1 MAADRPHP
9 AGDDTAASQ
18 ELPRFPSAEADAHL
32 RSPFSLSD
40 EARDAYRR
48 DGFVLLRRVLD
59 PDVVAAAWPHLIA
72 GLQRHWP
79 AQERSAEERD
89 DAYSRAFVQ
98 ITKVGLEDGAV
109 RAFTHAPRIGRLA
122 AELMGVRGVRIYC
135 EDWLLKR
142 PGAGETPWHQD
153 SCVFPFDTAAAIT
166 AWIPIHDVDASM
178 GLPRYA
184 RGSHAFGLAG
194 VENISE
200 ESQREFTRLL
210 AERGF
215 DVTEMPPLAA
225 GDICFHDGLTVHS
238 ASPNE
243 SSQLRYVLAL
253 HMFADGACIRE
264 PTTPSMRHQLNDFAP
279 DLKPGDPAVAP
290 SWPLIYSADQEPP
303 AP

>member
-1 MAADRPHP
+1 M
-9 AGDDTAASQ
+9 AGDPLHPTGGETA
-18 ELPRFPSAEADAHL
+18 ELPPFPSAEADAHL
-32 RSPFSLSD
+32 RSPFLLSD
-40 EARDAYRR
+40 DGRDAYRR
-48 DGFVLLRRVLD
+48 DGFVLLRGVLE
-59 PDVVAAAWPHLIA
+59 PDVVAAARPHLVA
-72 GLQRHWP
+72 ALQRRWP

-98 ITKVGLEDGAV
+98 ITKVGLEDEAV
-109 RAFTHAPRIGRLA
+109 RAFTHAQRIGRLA

-184 RGSHAFGLAG
+184 RGSHASGLAP

-200 ESQREFTRLL
+200 ESNREFGRLI
-210 AERGF
+210 AERGIA
-215 DVTEMPPLAA
+215 VTDMPPMAA
-225 GDICFHDGLTVHS
+225 GDVCFHDGLTIHS
-238 ASPNE
+238 AWPNQ
-243 SSQLRYVLAL
+243 SSELRYVLAL
-253 HMFADGACIRE
+253 HMFADGAHIRE

-279 DLKPGDPAVAP
+279 GLKPGDPAVVA
-290 SWPLIYSADQEPP
+290 SWPLIYSADAEPP
-303 AP
+303 EP

>member
-1 MAADRPHP
+1 MAADRSDP
-9 AGDDTAASQ
+9 AGSDTADPQ
-18 ELPRFPSAEADAHL
+18 ELPRFPSAEAAAHL
-32 RSPFSLSD
+32 RSAFRLSD

-59 PDVVAAAWPHLIA
+59 PDVVAAARPHLIA
-72 GLQRHWP
+72 ALQRHWP
-79 AQERSAEERD
+79 TQDRSATERD

-98 ITKVGLEDGAV
+98 ITKVGLEDETV
-109 RAFTHAPRIGRLA
+109 RAFTHARRIGHVA

-142 PGAGETPWHQD
+142 PSAGETPWHQD
-153 SCVFPFDTAAAIT
+153 SCVFPFDTVAAIT

-184 RGSHAFGLAG
+184 RGSPALGPAG

-200 ESQREFTRLL
+200 ESNREFRRLL

-225 GDICFHDGLTVHS
+225 GDICFH
-238 ASPNE
+238 
-243 SSQLRYVLAL
+243 
-253 HMFADGACIRE
+253 
-264 PTTPSMRHQLNDFAP
+264 
-279 DLKPGDPAVAP
+279 
-290 SWPLIYSADQEPP
+290 
-303 AP
+303 